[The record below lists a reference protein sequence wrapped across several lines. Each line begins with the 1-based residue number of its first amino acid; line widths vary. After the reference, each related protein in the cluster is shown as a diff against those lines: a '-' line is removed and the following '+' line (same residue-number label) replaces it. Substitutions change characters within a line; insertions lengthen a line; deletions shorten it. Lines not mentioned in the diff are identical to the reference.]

1 MLSELEIHHLG
12 PIEKATI
19 KPGTG
24 MTVITGETGAG
35 KSMLLSAINMITG
48 DKVASTSI
56 TPGASNATAIGVFD
70 YENETDTIST
80 TASISNN
87 ANTASTNNTNPST
100 TAKSDKTNT
109 TNTTNSNPVSTA
121 NTVNNAS
128 TDASNDDA
136 IITSNA
142 STIADTDNVNTI
154 AGTDNKNKPEAL
166 VKAENAGIEIDND
179 EPELIMKRVIPVKGR
194 GKCIINGET
203 VVRSTMS
210 NIGDSLITIHGQ
222 SDQLRISSPARQL
235 TMLDT
240 YADDNAE
247 LNAYT
252 TAFNARMKTE
262 SKLNT
267 INDPETIDRA
277 DYLQNAIKR
286 IKKADLHNGEYDKL
300 KQQVK
305 DMETSADRR
314 NALMRA
320 LNALNGD
327 GNDSDDGNNAVSALN
342 TVIDCLDDADTDTG
356 SNNQVNEWVVS
367 LNSMIESLDDMS
379 NAIMSAIDG
388 IESFDINAANQR
400 LLEIN
405 HVIKRY
411 GGSEAKALETLNKYE
426 KELDT
431 LIIDPDEVAGLE
443 SELKKL
449 KKVEDK
455 AAAALTLKRKKAA
468 LELSKNVNNEL
479 HGLAMPNARMI
490 INVDSKVPDSSG
502 HDSVVF
508 MLSAYKGAPLLPI
521 SKSASGGEL
530 SRIMLALELSLAVR
544 HPDNNLTFVFD
555 EVDANLGGT
564 TGMEIGRRLARLAE
578 SSQVIIV
585 SHLAQVAA
593 YAGTQYVVSKNENT
607 DNDSRTI
614 TSIHEVNGDDRIR
627 EIARMLSGEV
637 SEISCEHARQL
648 LDKCRHYD
656 DNQ

>member
-1 MLSELEIHHLG
+1 MPLMLSLIKNHHIILTIYDSIVNMLSELEIHHLG

-70 YENETDTIST
+70 YDSEADTTST
-80 TASISNN
+80 T
-87 ANTASTNNTNPST
+87 
-100 TAKSDKTNT
+100 
-109 TNTTNSNPVSTA
+109 
-121 NTVNNAS
+121 
-128 TDASNDDA
+128 ASNDDA
-136 IITSNA
+136 TITSNA
-142 STIADTDNVNTI
+142 NTIADTDNVSNS
-154 AGTDNKNKPEAL
+154 ADTDNKNKPEAL

-235 TMLDT
+235 AMLDT

-252 TAFNARMKTE
+252 AAFNARMKTE
-262 SKLNT
+262 HKLNT
-267 INDPETIDRA
+267 INDPESIDRA

-327 GNDSDDGNNAVSALN
+327 GNDGDDGNNAVSALN
-342 TVIDCLDDADTDTG
+342 TVIDCLDDADTDAG
-356 SNNQVNEWVVS
+356 SNQVNEWVVS

-411 GGSEAKALETLNKYE
+411 GGSEAKALETLKKYE

-431 LIIDPDEVAGLE
+431 LIIDPDEIAGLE

-530 SRIMLALELSLAVR
+530 SRIMLALELSLAIR

-607 DNDSRTI
+607 DNGSRTI
-614 TSIHEVNGDDRIR
+614 TSIHEVSGDDRIR

-656 DNQ
+656 NQ

>member
-70 YENETDTIST
+70 YENETDTTST

-87 ANTASTNNTNPST
+87 ANTASTNPST
-100 TAKSDKTNT
+100 IVKSAKTNTTT
-109 TNTTNSNPVSTA
+109 TNTTNSNPASTA
-121 NTVNNAS
+121 STNVSNAS

-142 STIADTDNVNTI
+142 NTIADTDNVSTI
-154 AGTDNKNKPEAL
+154 AGTDNNKPEAL

-235 TMLDT
+235 AMLDT

-262 SKLNT
+262 HKLNT
-267 INDPETIDRA
+267 INDPESIDRA

-342 TVIDCLDDADTDTG
+342 TVIDCLDDADTDAG
-356 SNNQVNEWVVS
+356 SNQVNEWVVS

-431 LIIDPDEVAGLE
+431 LIIDPDEIAGLE

-607 DNDSRTI
+607 DNGSRTI
-614 TSIHEVNGDDRIR
+614 TSIHEVSGDDRIR

-648 LDKCRHYD
+648 LDKCSHYD
-656 DNQ
+656 NNQ

>member
-1 MLSELEIHHLG
+1 
-12 PIEKATI
+12 
-19 KPGTG
+19 

-70 YENETDTIST
+70 YENETDTTST

-87 ANTASTNNTNPST
+87 ANTASTNSTNPST
-100 TAKSDKTNT
+100 IVKSAKTNT
-109 TNTTNSNPVSTA
+109 TTSSNPA
-121 NTVNNAS
+121 NTDNTASNAS

-136 IITSNA
+136 IIPSNA
-142 STIADTDNVNTI
+142 NTIADTDNVSNS
-154 AGTDNKNKPEAL
+154 ADTDSKNKPEAL

-235 TMLDT
+235 AMLDT
-240 YADDNAE
+240 YADDNVE

-252 TAFNARMKTE
+252 AAFNARMKTE

-267 INDPETIDRA
+267 INDPESIDRA

-356 SNNQVNEWVVS
+356 SNQVNEWVVS

-431 LIIDPDEVAGLE
+431 LIIDPDEIAGLE

-607 DNDSRTI
+607 DNGSRTI
-614 TSIHEVNGDDRIR
+614 TSIHEVSGDDRIR

-648 LDKCRHYD
+648 LNKCRHYD
-656 DNQ
+656 NQ

>member
-100 TAKSDKTNT
+100 TAKSAKTNTT
-109 TNTTNSNPVSTA
+109 TNTTNSNPA
-121 NTVNNAS
+121 NTVSTNASNTS

-142 STIADTDNVNTI
+142 NTIADTDNMSNS
-154 AGTDNKNKPEAL
+154 ADNDKNKPEAL
-166 VKAENAGIEIDND
+166 IKAENAGIEIDND

-235 TMLDT
+235 AMLDT

-252 TAFNARMKTE
+252 AAFNARMKTE
-262 SKLNT
+262 HKLNT
-267 INDPETIDRA
+267 INDPESIDRA

-327 GNDSDDGNNAVSALN
+327 GNDGDDGNNAVSALN
-342 TVIDCLDDADTDTG
+342 TVIDCLDDADTDAG
-356 SNNQVNEWVVS
+356 SNQVNEWVVS

-426 KELDT
+426 NELDT
-431 LIIDPDEVAGLE
+431 LIIDPDEIAGLE

-490 INVDSKVPDSSG
+490 INIDSKVPDSSG

-607 DNDSRTI
+607 DNGSRTI
-614 TSIHEVNGDDRIR
+614 TSIHEVSGDDRIR

-648 LDKCRHYD
+648 LDKCSHYD
-656 DNQ
+656 NQ

>member
-70 YENETDTIST
+70 YENETDTTST

-87 ANTASTNNTNPST
+87 ANTASTNSTNPST
-100 TAKSDKTNT
+100 IVKSAKTNT
-109 TNTTNSNPVSTA
+109 TTSSNPA
-121 NTVNNAS
+121 NTDNTASNAS

-136 IITSNA
+136 IIPSNA
-142 STIADTDNVNTI
+142 NTIADTDNVSNS
-154 AGTDNKNKPEAL
+154 ADTDSKNKPEAL

-235 TMLDT
+235 AMLDT
-240 YADDNAE
+240 YADDNVE

-252 TAFNARMKTE
+252 AAFNARMKTE

-267 INDPETIDRA
+267 INDPESIDRA

-356 SNNQVNEWVVS
+356 SNQVNEWVVS

-431 LIIDPDEVAGLE
+431 LIIDPDEIAGLE

-607 DNDSRTI
+607 DNGSRTI
-614 TSIHEVNGDDRIR
+614 TSIHEVSGDDRIR

-648 LDKCRHYD
+648 LNKCRHYD
-656 DNQ
+656 NQ

>member
-1 MLSELEIHHLG
+1 
-12 PIEKATI
+12 
-19 KPGTG
+19 

-87 ANTASTNNTNPST
+87 ANTASTNSTNPST
-100 TAKSDKTNT
+100 TAKSAKTNT
-109 TNTTNSNPVSTA
+109 TTNMTSSNPAKTAST
-121 NTVNNAS
+121 NAS
-128 TDASNDDA
+128 NANTDASNDDA

-154 AGTDNKNKPEAL
+154 AGTDKNKPEAL

-235 TMLDT
+235 AMLDT

-252 TAFNARMKTE
+252 AAFNARMKTE
-262 SKLNT
+262 HKLNT
-267 INDPETIDRA
+267 INDPESIDRA

-342 TVIDCLDDADTDTG
+342 TVIDCLDDADTDAG
-356 SNNQVNEWVVS
+356 SNQVNEWVVS

-607 DNDSRTI
+607 DNGSRTI
-614 TSIHEVNGDDRIR
+614 TSIHEVSGDDRIR

-656 DNQ
+656 NQ

>member
-12 PIEKATI
+12 PIEKATL
-19 KPGTG
+19 KPDNG

-35 KSMLLSAINMITG
+35 KSMLLSAITMITG
-48 DKVASTSI
+48 DKVSPTSI
-56 TPGASNATAIGVFD
+56 TPGADNATAIGVFD
-70 YENETDTIST
+70 YENNTNASISTGETDTTST
-80 TASISNN
+80 TTGISNN
-87 ANTASTNNTNPST
+87 NTSTIDKNTKINT
-100 TAKSDKTNT
+100 TAT
-109 TNTTNSNPVSTA
+109 TNDDS
-121 NTVNNAS
+121 TVNNAS
-128 TDASNDDA
+128 ATSADANDNT
-136 IITSNA
+136 TSTSTA
-142 STIADTDNVNTI
+142 SII
-154 AGTDNKNKPEAL
+154 AGTANTYNKPEAL
-166 VKAENAGIEIDND
+166 VKADNAGIEIDND

-235 TMLDT
+235 SMLDT

-252 TAFNARMKTE
+252 IAFNARMKIE
-262 SKLNT
+262 QKLNT
-267 INDPETIDRA
+267 VNDPEAIDRA

-286 IKKADLHNGEYDKL
+286 IRKADLHNGEYDKL

-305 DMETSADRR
+305 DMESSADRR

-327 GNDSDDGNNAVSALN
+327 GSDNDSDNDGNTTANAVSALN
-342 TVIDCLDDADTDTG
+342 TVIDYLDDAG
-356 SNNQVNEWVVS
+356 SDQVKVNEWIVS

-379 NAIMSAIDG
+379 NAIMSAVDG

-411 GGSEAKALETLNKYE
+411 GGSEERALETLNKYE

-431 LIIDPDEVAGLE
+431 LIIDPDEIAGLE

-455 AAAALTLKRKKAA
+455 AAAALTLKRKNAA

-479 HGLAMPNARMI
+479 HGLAMPNARMVV
-490 INVDSKVPDSSG
+490 NVSSKVPDSSG

-530 SRIMLALELSLAVR
+530 SRIMLALELSLAAR

-564 TGMEIGRRLARLAE
+564 TGMEIGRRLARLAK

-593 YAGTQYVVSKNENT
+593 YADTQYVVSKNENA
-607 DNDSRTI
+607 DNASKTLS
-614 TSIHEVNGDDRIR
+614 SIHEVSGDDRVR

-648 LDKCRHYD
+648 LAKCKHYD
-656 DNQ
+656 NQ

>member
-1 MLSELEIHHLG
+1 
-12 PIEKATI
+12 
-19 KPGTG
+19 

-80 TASISNN
+80 TASITSN
-87 ANTASTNNTNPST
+87 ANTASTNSTNPST
-100 TAKSDKTNT
+100 TAKNAKTNT
-109 TNTTNSNPVSTA
+109 TTNSNPA
-121 NTVNNAS
+121 NTASTNASNTS

-154 AGTDNKNKPEAL
+154 TGTGNKNKPEAL

-235 TMLDT
+235 AMLDT

-252 TAFNARMKTE
+252 AAFNARMKTE
-262 SKLNT
+262 HKLNT
-267 INDPETIDRA
+267 INDPESIDRA

-342 TVIDCLDDADTDTG
+342 TVIDCLDDADTDAG
-356 SNNQVNEWVVS
+356 SNQVNEWVVS

-431 LIIDPDEVAGLE
+431 LIIDPDEIAGLE

-564 TGMEIGRRLARLAE
+564 TGMEIGRRLARLAK

-607 DNDSRTI
+607 DNGSRTI
-614 TSIHEVNGDDRIR
+614 TSIHEVSGDDRIR

-648 LDKCRHYD
+648 LDKCSHYD
-656 DNQ
+656 NQ

>member
-70 YENETDTIST
+70 YENETDTTST
-80 TASISNN
+80 TTSISNN
-87 ANTASTNNTNPST
+87 ANTASTNSTNPST
-100 TAKSDKTNT
+100 IVKSDKTNT
-109 TNTTNSNPVSTA
+109 TTSSNPA
-121 NTVNNAS
+121 NTAS
-128 TDASNDDA
+128 TNVSNANNDANNDDA
-136 IITSNA
+136 TITSNA
-142 STIADTDNVNTI
+142 ITIADTDNVSNSDD
-154 AGTDNKNKPEAL
+154 TDKNKPEAL

-235 TMLDT
+235 AMLDT
-240 YADDNAE
+240 YADDNVE

-252 TAFNARMKTE
+252 AAFNARMKTE

-327 GNDSDDGNNAVSALN
+327 GNDSDDSNNAVSALN
-342 TVIDCLDDADTDTG
+342 TVIDCLDDADTDAG
-356 SNNQVNEWVVS
+356 SNQVNEWVVS

-431 LIIDPDEVAGLE
+431 LIIDPDEIAGLE

-593 YAGTQYVVSKNENT
+593 YAGIQYVVSKNENT
-607 DNDSRTI
+607 DNGSRTI
-614 TSIHEVNGDDRIR
+614 TSIHEVSGDDRIR

-656 DNQ
+656 NQ

>member
-70 YENETDTIST
+70 YENETDTTST

-87 ANTASTNNTNPST
+87 ANTASTNSTNPST
-100 TAKSDKTNT
+100 IVKSAKTNT
-109 TNTTNSNPVSTA
+109 TTSSNPA
-121 NTVNNAS
+121 NTAS
-128 TDASNDDA
+128 TNVSNANTDANNDDA
-136 IITSNA
+136 TITSNA
-142 STIADTDNVNTI
+142 ITIADTYNASNSDD
-154 AGTDNKNKPEAL
+154 TDSKNKPEAL

-235 TMLDT
+235 AMLDT
-240 YADDNAE
+240 YADDNVE

-252 TAFNARMKTE
+252 AAFNARMKTE
-262 SKLNT
+262 HKLNT
-267 INDPETIDRA
+267 INDPESIDRT

-327 GNDSDDGNNAVSALN
+327 GNDSDDDNNAVSALN
-342 TVIDCLDDADTDTG
+342 TVIDCLDDADTDAG
-356 SNNQVNEWVVS
+356 SNQVNEWVVS

-431 LIIDPDEVAGLE
+431 LIIDPDEIAGLE

-508 MLSAYKGAPLLPI
+508 MLSAYKGAPSLPI

-607 DNDSRTI
+607 DNGSRTI
-614 TSIHEVNGDDRIR
+614 TSIHEVSGDDRIK

-648 LDKCRHYD
+648 LNKCRHYD
-656 DNQ
+656 NQ

>member
-87 ANTASTNNTNPST
+87 ASTASTNNTNPST

-109 TNTTNSNPVSTA
+109 TSSNPVNTAST
-121 NTVNNAS
+121 NVNNAS
-128 TDASNDDA
+128 TNASNDDA

-142 STIADTDNVNTI
+142 STIADNDNVNTI
-154 AGTDNKNKPEAL
+154 ADNDKNKPEAL

-235 TMLDT
+235 AMLDT

-252 TAFNARMKTE
+252 AAFNARMKTE

-300 KQQVK
+300 KHQVK

-327 GNDSDDGNNAVSALN
+327 GDGNGNDSDDSNNAVSALN
-342 TVIDCLDDADTDTG
+342 TVIDCLDDADTDAG
-356 SNNQVNEWVVS
+356 SNQVNEWVVS

-431 LIIDPDEVAGLE
+431 LIIDPDEIAGLE

-607 DNDSRTI
+607 DNGSRTI
-614 TSIHEVNGDDRIR
+614 TSIHEVSGDDRIR

-656 DNQ
+656 NQ